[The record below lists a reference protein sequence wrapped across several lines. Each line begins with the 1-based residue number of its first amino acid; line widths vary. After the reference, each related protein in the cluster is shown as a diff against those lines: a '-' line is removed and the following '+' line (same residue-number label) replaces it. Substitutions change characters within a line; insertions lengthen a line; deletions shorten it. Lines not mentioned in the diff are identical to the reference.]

1 MTITWYGYACF
12 RIETRE
18 AVLVVDPFSKGIGL
32 TPPRFQADVILISH
46 GHPNH
51 ANIAAI
57 GGTPLVIQGPGEYET
72 RGVTVRGIPSY
83 HDPRQGKDRGL
94 NTIYRI
100 EADGISIAHLG
111 DFGERTLRE
120 ETLEALGDVDVL
132 LIPVGGTD
140 TIGAEDAAGIVRQLE
155 PRVVIP
161 MHYRLPGLTVTLDPA
176 DRFLATYGGREPQR
190 LAKLTLKPK
199 DLPDTDTRIVL
210 LSTE

>member
-1 MTITWYGYACF
+1 MTITWYGHACF

-18 AVLVVDPFSKGIGL
+18 AVLVIDPFPKNIGL

-46 GHPNH
+46 DHPNH
-51 ANIAAI
+51 ANATAI
-57 GGTPLVIQGPGEYET
+57 GGTPLIIQGPGEYET

-83 HDPRQGKDRGL
+83 HDSRQGKDRGL

-100 EADGISIAHLG
+100 EADGIRIAHLG
-111 DFGERTLRE
+111 DFGERALRE

-140 TIGAEDAAGIVRQLE
+140 TIGAEDAPAIVRQLE
-155 PRVVIP
+155 PRIVIP
-161 MHYRLPGLTVTLDPA
+161 MHYQLPGLTVKLDPA
-176 DRFLATYGGREPQR
+176 DRFLKVYGARESER
-190 LAKLTLKPK
+190 LTKLSLKQK

-210 LSTE
+210 LTTE